1 MHSKIFHIN
10 RIGWKV
16 DISDV
21 SKFYSPKIKIL
32 VKLDI
37 PETGLK
43 GSRAIIRD
51 KNEKQRSLNRKHHDV
66 RGCNGTRQGKKIN
79 TIWFLRSP
87 WHLAAEKR
95 AQAAFPVVRIDRTRF
110 RLCTILLSTTFP
122 RLDWSCILAWY
133 FGHELHA
140 AVPPTPA
147 SSTQPYL
154 KSNRKLTG
162 K

>member
-1 MHSKIFHIN
+1 MESWCFY
-10 RIGWKV
+10 
-16 DISDV
+16 ISDV
-21 SKFYSPKIKIL
+21 SIFYSPKIKEISDM
-32 VKLDI
+32 KI
-37 PETGLK
+37 SGEIRYTGNRRLK
-43 GSRAIIRD
+43 GSRAMIRD
-51 KNEKQRSLNRKHHDV
+51 KNEKQRSLNRKYHDV

-110 RLCTILLSTTFP
+110 RLCTISLSTTFP
-122 RLDWSCILAWY
+122 HPDWSCILVWY
-133 FGHELHA
+133 FDHGLRA
-140 AVPPTPA
+140 AVPPVPA
-147 SSTQPYL
+147 FSTQSYL